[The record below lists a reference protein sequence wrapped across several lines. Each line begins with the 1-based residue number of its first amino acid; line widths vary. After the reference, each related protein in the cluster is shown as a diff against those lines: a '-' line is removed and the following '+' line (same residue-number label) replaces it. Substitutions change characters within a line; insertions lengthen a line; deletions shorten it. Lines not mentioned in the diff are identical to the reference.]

1 MDTLD
6 NCDFDWFYENLS
18 EGQKQHLANRLYKR
32 DGIVPQQ
39 LKQHKDTPVPPL
51 YPAGSRFE
59 DNNGREYMLSLMGD
73 KAGQMGLI
81 NTRTGYPYKG
91 PLTCLRSDTATVDE
105 LRLMGPESGLYHK
118 VAGAHGDKFER
129 VW

>member
-18 EGQKQHLANRLYKR
+18 DGQKQHLANRLYKR

-39 LKQHKDTPVPPL
+39 LQAARVPEETL

-59 DNNGREYMLSLMGD
+59 DNNGREYMLALMGD
-73 KAGQMGLI
+73 RAGQMGLL
-81 NTRTGYPYKG
+81 NTRTGYPYKS
-91 PLTCLRSDTATVDE
+91 PVTCCKNAHATQAE
-105 LRLMGPESGLYHK
+105 LKLMGPESGLYHK

>member
-1 MDTLD
+1 METLD

-32 DGIVPQQ
+32 DGIIPQQ
-39 LKQHKDTPVPPL
+39 LQPAPPVEVVS
-51 YPAGSRFE
+51 YPAGARFE
-59 DNNGREYMLSLMGD
+59 DNNGREYILALMGD
-73 KAGQMGLI
+73 RAGQMGLI

-91 PLTCLRSDTATVDE
+91 PLTCLRNDRASAEE